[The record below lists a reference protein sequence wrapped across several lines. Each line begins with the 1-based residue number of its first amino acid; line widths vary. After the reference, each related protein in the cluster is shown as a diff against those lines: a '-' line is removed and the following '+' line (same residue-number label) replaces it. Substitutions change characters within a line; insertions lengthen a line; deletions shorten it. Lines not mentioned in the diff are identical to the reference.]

1 MKYFL
6 RPIIGNILLIIE
18 SILLFFI
25 TSMFILKITV
35 FNKNY
40 VIKKIDNNYYETT
53 YNETLDT
60 MSYIARK
67 SNLKE
72 KFIQNTFT
80 LEDVKNDTKQFI
92 KSFYKGEHAS
102 INTELIKENINKNI
116 EDYEEE
122 TNKKIDEVTKKEF
135 INKTTS
141 TYKNDIRLLNT
152 FEKESKTFNKY
163 NNLNDTLLLL
173 FVIDLIVI
181 LIINKK
187 IFKKDEYHIIF
198 FSSSVSLLITFI
210 YIRLLNIKNLFIYNE
225 SVSKIIRKIIIN
237 PTYISL
243 IFIIIYAALGIYI
256 IRKKK
261 D

>member
-6 RPIIGNILLIIE
+6 RPIIGNILLVIE

-35 FNKNY
+35 FNEKY
-40 VIKKIDNNYYETT
+40 VTKKIDNNYYEAT
-53 YNETLDT
+53 YNEMIDT

-72 KFIQNTFT
+72 ELIQSTFT
-80 LEDVKNDTKQFI
+80 IEDIKKDTRQFI
-92 KSFYKGEHAS
+92 NAFYEGKHAS

-116 EDYEEE
+116 EDYEEK
-122 TNKKIDEVTKKEF
+122 NIKIDENVKKKF
-135 INKTTS
+135 TDKITS
-141 TYKNDIRLLNT
+141 TYKNEIRLLNT

-163 NNLNDTLLLL
+163 NNLNNMLLLL
-173 FVIDLIVI
+173 FIVDLIVL
-181 LIINKK
+181 LIINAK
-187 IFKKDEYHIIF
+187 IFRKTEFHIIL
-198 FSSSVSLLITFI
+198 FSSSISLFITFI

-243 IFIIIYAALGIYI
+243 IFIIIYTALGIYLLKQ
-256 IRKKK
+256 KKEN
-261 D
+261 

>member
-6 RPIIGNILLIIE
+6 RPIIGNIILVIE
-18 SILLFFI
+18 SILLFLI

-35 FNKNY
+35 FNEKY

-53 YNETLDT
+53 YNKTIDT
-60 MSYIARK
+60 ISYIARK

-72 KFIQNTFT
+72 SFIQSTFT
-80 LEDVKNDTKQFI
+80 IEDVKNDTKQFI
-92 KSFYKGEHAS
+92 DSFYKGEHPE
-102 INTELIKENINKNI
+102 INTELMKENINKNI
-116 EDYEEE
+116 EDYEEN
-122 TNKKIDEVTKKEF
+122 NKEIDEKIKKDF
-135 INKTTS
+135 INKATT
-141 TYKNDIRLLNT
+141 TYKNEIRLLNT
-152 FEKESKTFNKY
+152 FEKDSKTFNKY
-163 NNLNDTLLLL
+163 NNLNNTLLLL

-187 IFKKDEYHIIF
+187 IFKKDEYHIIL
-198 FSSSVSLLITFI
+198 FSSSISLLITFI

-243 IFIIIYAALGIYI
+243 IFIVIYAVLGIYI